1 MSRRGNNTQSK
12 GQFSKGLTYQ
22 EDHVPAFLQK
32 MRAQVNGGA
41 TGHRRSVNEDDD
53 ESPHVVNS
61 RRSASPPSRG
71 GREAVPE
78 RPREGKWAD
87 GSDDEGGSKGGKKGK
102 GEEEDDE
109 WTQRY
114 GGGDDAPQIV
124 VLNEGKHLSA
134 EEVKRAKEG
143 NVAGELLCLWSIE
156 HNISTP
162 LPLPAGPGD
171 SFDTI
176 ATQNKSLHS
185 TITGKRKNPPSSD
198 VTAKPVEP
206 PKSVKQLKKE
216 KKKEKEKKS
225 LLSFDDA

>member
-1 MSRRGNNTQSK
+1 MSRRGNNIQSK

-32 MRAQVNGGA
+32 MRAQVNGGS

-53 ESPHVVNS
+53 ESPHVVN

-78 RPREGKWAD
+78 RPREGKWAG
-87 GSDDEGGSKGGKKGK
+87 GSDDEGGSKSGKKGK

-143 NVAGELLCLWSIE
+143 NVAGELICLWSIV
-156 HNISTP
+156 HINSAP
-162 LPLPAGPGD
+162 LPLPSRTRRFVRYNSHPKQIPAFHHHRQAQKPAVIRRNGEAG
-171 SFDTI
+171 
-176 ATQNKSLHS
+176 
-185 TITGKRKNPPSSD
+185 R
-198 VTAKPVEP
+198 TAKVGQAVE
-206 PKSVKQLKKE
+206 KGKEEGKGEEESVEL
-216 KKKEKEKKS
+216 
-225 LLSFDDA
+225 